1 MTTNEDT
8 LYDNKNDFST
18 NQNESQPQANDSAN
32 DKKERNNNMA
42 KRVAAILG
50 GATLGVATAVAVDK
64 MMPSGGHADT
74 TAEGGMKVV
83 DTDGNMSFDEAFNEA
98 RAQLGPGGAFRWH
111 GGLYSTYTE
120 EEWNSMSDAEKEQYG
135 ASARSIA
142 NGEET
147 NPGVYASNAG
157 PANDS
162 GIEAQHKHS
171 GHSKTNSN
179 IHQASDNDNHKQQM
193 LDMRDIQVG
202 SESEMSTDDGGKFI
216 VAEAKVNG
224 YDAVLVDTDHDGVY
238 DKVAIDI
245 NRNENI
251 EDYEFHDLHDKGI
264 VINVQDRSLVAL
276 QTADNAD
283 SGITIH
289 SEHEQTINGRT
300 ATVGVG
306 EYKGKNV
313 VVLDLDHDGKYDEA
327 YVDENNN
334 GGLDQNDTVL
344 DLSQSNIRVGTAM
357 AEPTSN
363 TVEVNKDNVAI
374 SSEQHVEYKG
384 ETIIAGVGTV
394 NGQMVSLGD
403 INKDGTY
410 DMAVVDAN
418 KNGNIERNEVHDI
431 SGKGIEVQDRSLV
444 GNSTLMTSGEDAQT
458 EPESCIPTSDTS
470 GQMDDPG
477 NPDNPYS
484 AQDMANGDDT
494 LHGEM
499 MV

>member
-74 TAEGGMKVV
+74 TAEGGMKMV

-120 EEWNSMSDAEKEQYG
+120 EEWNSMSDAEKEQYS

-147 NPGVYASNAG
+147 NPGVYASNAE
-157 PANDS
+157 PSNDS
-162 GIEAQHKHS
+162 NIEAQHKHS

-313 VVLDLDHDGKYDEA
+313 VVLDLNHDGKYDEA

-344 DLSQSNIRVGTAM
+344 DLSQSNVRVGTAM

-363 TVEVNKDNVAI
+363 TVEVNQDNVVI
-374 SSEQHVEYKG
+374 DGEMRSEVKG
-384 ETIIAGVGTV
+384 EPVNVAFATV
-394 NGQMVSLGD
+394 EGHDAVLIDHKQ
-403 INKDGTY
+403 DGTY
-410 DMAVVDAN
+410 DVAMVDAN
-418 KNGNIERNEVHDI
+418 NNKNFDKDEFHNISD
-431 SGKGIEVQDRSLV
+431 KGITVQNPDLASN
-444 GNSTLMTSGEDAQT
+444 GTLMTNNEATQT
-458 EPESCIPTSDTS
+458 EPENCIPASDTT

-494 LHGEM
+494 LPGEM